1 MPEHFS
7 VVFGRVLI
15 LPSIHLG
22 RGLGCIVPSPE
33 PHHRS
38 WRSPGEVEKLPR
50 LNPVGASCHSG
61 AGSSRRLASLSRLAI
76 GNERRT
82 EGRNASRFAAER
94 EMVRCCCGC
103 ARPSRGRSGAGVSS
117 ARSGSTRATSA
128 RWSHTGRNDYE
139 VSVSGDRFEGDTR
152 AKPVDSGRPQA
163 EEEAVPRAQRCL
175 GDNTSPL
182 FAPLLS
188 WIPGGPAESR
198 SRIDPLDSAGLGHY
212 TKQCDGGQLPP
223 RRYAE
228 VAQLVEH
235 LLAKEEVAG
244 SNPVFRSSAP

>member
-1 MPEHFS
+1 M
-7 VVFGRVLI
+7 
-15 LPSIHLG
+15 
-22 RGLGCIVPSPE
+22 
-33 PHHRS
+33 
-38 WRSPGEVEKLPR
+38 
-50 LNPVGASCHSG
+50 
-61 AGSSRRLASLSRLAI
+61 
-76 GNERRT
+76 
-82 EGRNASRFAAER
+82 
-94 EMVRCCCGC
+94 
-103 ARPSRGRSGAGVSS
+103 
-117 ARSGSTRATSA
+117 
-128 RWSHTGRNDYE
+128 
-139 VSVSGDRFEGDTR
+139 SGDRFEGDTR
-152 AKPVDSGRPQA
+152 AKPVDSERPQA
-163 EEEAVPRAQRCL
+163 EEEAVPRAQRCF

-223 RRYAE
+223 RTYAE

>member
-1 MPEHFS
+1 MLLWLRSTVARSFR
-7 VVFGRVLI
+7 GRRLLSEIRVNQGHQRTLE
-15 LPSIHLG
+15 S
-22 RGLGCIVPSPE
+22 
-33 PHHRS
+33 HRS
-38 WRSPGEVEKLPR
+38 
-50 LNPVGASCHSG
+50 
-61 AGSSRRLASLSRLAI
+61 RRQRGI
-76 GNERRT
+76 RERR
-82 EGRNASRFAAER
+82 S
-94 EMVRCCCGC
+94 
-103 ARPSRGRSGAGVSS
+103 
-117 ARSGSTRATSA
+117 
-128 RWSHTGRNDYE
+128 
-139 VSVSGDRFEGDTR
+139 FEGDTR

-163 EEEAVPRAQRCL
+163 EGEAVPRAQRCL

-198 SRIDPLDSAGLGHY
+198 SKIDPLDSAGLGHY
-212 TKQCDGGQLPP
+212 TKECDGGQLPP

>member
-1 MPEHFS
+1 MSFR
-7 VVFGRVLI
+7 GGARNDQVL
-15 LPSIHLG
+15 LW
-22 RGLGCIVPSPE
+22 
-33 PHHRS
+33 
-38 WRSPGEVEKLPR
+38 WRSPVARSFRGRR
-50 LNPVGASCHSG
+50 LLSEIRVNQGRQRTLESHR
-61 AGSSRRLASLSRLAI
+61 SRRQRGI
-76 GNERRT
+76 RERR
-82 EGRNASRFAAER
+82 S
-94 EMVRCCCGC
+94 VR
-103 ARPSRGRSGAGVSS
+103 
-117 ARSGSTRATSA
+117 
-128 RWSHTGRNDYE
+128 
-139 VSVSGDRFEGDTR
+139 GDTR

-223 RRYAE
+223 RIYAE

-244 SNPVFRSSAP
+244 SNPVFRSSVP